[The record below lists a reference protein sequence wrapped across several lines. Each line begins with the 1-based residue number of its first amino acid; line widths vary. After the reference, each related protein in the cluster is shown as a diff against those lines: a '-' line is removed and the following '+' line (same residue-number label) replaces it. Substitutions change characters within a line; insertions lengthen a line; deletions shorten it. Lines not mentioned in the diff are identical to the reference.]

1 MRIAFLTSLGH
12 SEKKKKKAVS
22 CGRSDNGLAQKDV
35 SKKNN
40 SLPPYLFSPCSLVAP
55 RSSYVNAWNRLVEC
69 YSPGLLGLRRPWRM
83 KLSSNCIIVRF
94 IRSLIQQLL
103 SILLPHHL
111 HFFPTSASD
120 PPAARLAF
128 SGTAGLRLSYLPNGI
143 IAGD

>member
-1 MRIAFLTSLGH
+1 MGT
-12 SEKKKKKAVS
+12 
-22 CGRSDNGLAQKDV
+22 AQKDV
-35 SKKNN
+35 SRKNN

-69 YSPGLLGLRRPWRM
+69 YAPRLFGLLRPRRI
-83 KLSSNCIIVRF
+83 KLSSICIIDQF
-94 IRSLIQQLL
+94 LRSLIQQLP
-103 SILLPHHL
+103 SIRSKYLTISSLA
-111 HFFPTSASD
+111 FFPTSASD

>member
-12 SEKKKKKAVS
+12 SGKKKKERKQSAAGVQIM
-22 CGRSDNGLAQKDV
+22 GMAQKDV
-35 SKKNN
+35 SRKNN

-69 YSPGLLGLRRPWRM
+69 YSPGLLGLLRPWRM
-83 KLSSNCIIVRF
+83 KLSSNCIIVQF

-111 HFFPTSASD
+111 HFFPLALRTH
-120 PPAARLAF
+120 RLHVWH
-128 SGTAGLRLSYLPNGI
+128 SLGPLGCG
-143 IAGD
+143 